1 MRRLLL
7 LAALAG
13 GAALSA
19 CATGGPVTAG
29 GAVPAAARAD
39 AVARAAGADAPTAA
53 RWHEGERLFSS
64 RCQRC
69 HALPVP
75 GSVDP
80 GKWPTE
86 VQEMSRKS
94 GLSGEQIALVTEY
107 LVAAAKATRATN

>member
-1 MRRLLL
+1 M
-7 LAALAG
+7 
-13 GAALSA
+13 
-19 CATGGPVTAG
+19 
-29 GAVPAAARAD
+29 
-39 AVARAAGADAPTAA
+39 
-53 RWHEGERLFSS
+53 LFSS

-80 GKWPTE
+80 AKWPGK

-94 GLSGEQIALVTEY
+94 GLSGEQGALITEY